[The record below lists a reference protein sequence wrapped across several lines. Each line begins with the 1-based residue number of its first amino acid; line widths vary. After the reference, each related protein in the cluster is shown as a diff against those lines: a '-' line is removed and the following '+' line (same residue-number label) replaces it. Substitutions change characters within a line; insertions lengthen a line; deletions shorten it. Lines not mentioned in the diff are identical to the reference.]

1 MTYGLL
7 LAGGGLIALAPHARH
22 AVLGHGRALRDHGPR
37 HGLHD
42 GAHDGR
48 GDELGGPA
56 ARGLGS
62 AMTNTSR
69 EVGGVFGIAL
79 LGTILFTRLEA
90 VLAPSIAGLGLS
102 PAQQETITAAAG
114 HGQLDVGALG
124 LTPDQAAAV
133 GRAFGEAFL
142 SGFRLALVVA
152 GFALLARLWW
162 PTDSSPAAT
171 PRSCGLRASSRSSP
185 RPSVGS
191 RAGARSD
198 GAAARSAP

>member
-1 MTYGLL
+1 
-7 LAGGGLIALAPHARH
+7 
-22 AVLGHGRALRDHGPR
+22 
-37 HGLHD
+37 
-42 GAHDGR
+42 
-48 GDELGGPA
+48 
-56 ARGLGS
+56 
-62 AMTNTSR
+62 MTNTSR

-133 GRAFGEAFL
+133 GRAFGDAFL

-152 GFALLARLWW
+152 GFALLA
-162 PTDSSPAAT
+162 AALVANRFI
-171 PRSCGLRASSRSSP
+171 PGRDAEVVRAP
-185 RPSVGS
+185 GELPVL
-191 RAGARSD
+191 AEA
-198 GAAARSAP
+198 